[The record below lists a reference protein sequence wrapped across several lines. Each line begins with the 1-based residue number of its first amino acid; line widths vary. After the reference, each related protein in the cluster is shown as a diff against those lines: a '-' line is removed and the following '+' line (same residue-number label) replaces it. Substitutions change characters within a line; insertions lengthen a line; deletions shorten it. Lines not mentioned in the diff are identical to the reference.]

1 MSLLSKAWIGV
12 KYEFKAIGHSPR
24 YLFFYYAFPLF
35 VILLFGFNYKI
46 QWSAMFLK
54 ENPVSDSAFLL
65 TIKVS
70 AFFFFFISTFQIVV
84 ILTKTTNYID
94 TNFHQFLEVFL
105 VYFKY
110 RCPNVIDS
118 SDE

>member
-24 YLFFYYAFPLF
+24 YLFFYYAIPLF
-35 VILLFGFNYKI
+35 GILLLGFNYKI

-54 ENPVSDSAFLL
+54 EIVVSDSEFLL
-65 TIKVS
+65 LIKFS
-70 AFFFFFISTFQIVV
+70 TFLFFFIHAFQIVV

-94 TNFHQFLEVFL
+94 TNFHQFLEV
-105 VYFKY
+105 
-110 RCPNVIDS
+110 
-118 SDE
+118 